1 MVTREENELLCRVT
15 GDAQMGRML
24 RQHYW
29 LPAALSVRVRKGE
42 APVRVKLFG
51 RNFVAFRGKDG
62 TVGFLDEACPHRGA
76 SLALARVDDCS
87 LTCLFHGWKIS
98 AGGDVLEVPNEPN
111 NPKEFAKTVKVK
123 SYPTREGA
131 GLIWVWLGEGTAP
144 AAPDFEWMDLPPD
157 QVYAAGIELNANWL
171 QGVEATIDSSHVA
184 LLHQSWTASSA
195 TDFGATRLNTEVSY
209 EFEKKPY
216 GFRAAAL
223 RSAPDGSCLARV
235 TEFVMPYYGLIA
247 PIYSGPQQDR
257 TAIIAVPIDDENL
270 IQWYIFYNPEKPVDS
285 WRKVQRANQWPMAG
299 GLPGD
304 QTNNWGQN
312 RQIMD
317 AGNSTGFHEIVI
329 EDFVVMVSMGPI
341 VDRSQEYLC
350 SADQAIVRVR
360 RQLLEEVRGFM
371 NGKPPKSG
379 QSDSMSYKDIRA
391 VGGRLASASEEWRQ
405 IPR

>member
-1 MVTREENELLCRVT
+1 MITKEDNELLCRVT
-15 GDAQMGRML
+15 GDAPMGRML
-24 RQHYW
+24 RQYYW
-29 LPAALSVRVRKGE
+29 LPAVLSVRVRKGD

-51 RNFVAFRGKDG
+51 QNFVAFRGG
-62 TVGFLDEACPHRGA
+62 NGEVGFLDEACPHRGA
-76 SLALARVDDCS
+76 SLALARVDDCA
-87 LTCLFHGWKIS
+87 LTCLFHGWRIS
-98 AGGDVLEVPNEPN
+98 SRGEVLDVPNEPN

-144 AAPDFEWMDLPPD
+144 PPPDFEWMDLPPD

-184 LLHQSWTASSA
+184 LLHQSWTTSSA
-195 TDFGATRLNTEVSY
+195 TDFAATRQNTAVSY
-209 EFEKKPY
+209 QFDKKDY

-223 RSAPDGSCLARV
+223 RATPDGSCLARV

-270 IQWYIFYNPEKPVDS
+270 IQWYIYYNPEKPVDS
-285 WRKVQRANQWPMAG
+285 WRRTQRANQWPMAG

-304 QTNNWGQN
+304 ASNNWGQN

-317 AGNSTGFHEIVI
+317 AGNSTGFYEIVI

-360 RQLLEEVRGFM
+360 RQLLDEVRGFM
-371 NGKPPKSG
+371 KGKTPKSAQG
-379 QSDSMSYKDIRA
+379 DSMSYRDIRA
-391 VGGRLASASEEWRQ
+391 VGGRLASVSDDWRQ

>member
-15 GDAQMGRML
+15 GDAPMGRML
-24 RQHYW
+24 RPHYW
-29 LPAALSVRVRKGE
+29 LPAVLSVRVRKGE

-51 RNFVAFRGKDG
+51 RNFVAFRGGDG
-62 TVGFLDEACPHRGA
+62 KVGFLDEACPHRGA

-87 LTCLFHGWKIS
+87 LTCLFHGWKIGAS
-98 AGGDVLEVPNEPN
+98 GEVLEVPNEPN
-111 NPKEFAKTVKVK
+111 NPKEFAKTVRAKA
-123 SYPTREGA
+123 YPTREGA

-195 TDFGATRLNTEVSY
+195 TDFGATRVNTKVSY

-223 RSAPDGSCLARV
+223 RSSPDGSCLARV

-247 PIYSGPQQDR
+247 PIFSGPQQDR

-360 RQLLEEVRGFM
+360 RQLLDEVRGFM
-371 NGKPPKSG
+371 DGKTPKSG

-391 VGGRLASASEEWRQ
+391 VGGRLASASEDWRQ

>member
-15 GDAQMGRML
+15 GDAPMGRML

-29 LPAALSVRVRKGE
+29 LPAVLSVRVRKGE

-62 TVGFLDEACPHRGA
+62 SVGFLDEACPHRGA
-76 SLALARVDDCS
+76 SLALARIDDCS
-87 LTCLFHGWKIS
+87 LTCLFHGWKINVQ
-98 AGGDVLEVPNEPN
+98 GEVLDVPNEPN
-111 NPKEFAKTVKVK
+111 NPKEFAKTVKAK
-123 SYPTREGA
+123 AYPVREGA
-131 GLIWVWLGEGTAP
+131 GLIWVWLGEGAAP
-144 AAPDFEWMDLPPD
+144 PAPDFEWMDLPPD

-184 LLHQSWTASSA
+184 LLHQSWTATSSS
-195 TDFGATRLNTEVSY
+195 DFGATRVNTKVAY
-209 EFEKKPY
+209 EFDKKSY

-223 RSAPDGSCLARV
+223 RTAPDGSCLARV
-235 TEFVMPYYGLIA
+235 
-247 PIYSGPQQDR
+247 
-257 TAIIAVPIDDENL
+257 
-270 IQWYIFYNPEKPVDS
+270 
-285 WRKVQRANQWPMAG
+285 QWPMAG

-304 QTNNWGQN
+304 QSNNWGQN

-341 VDRSQEYLC
+341 VDRSLEYLC

-360 RQLLEEVRGFM
+360 RQLLDEVRGFM
-371 NGKPPKSG
+371 NGKAPKSG
-379 QSDSMSYKDIRA
+379 QSESMSYKDIRA
-391 VGGRLASASEEWRQ
+391 VGGRLASAAEDWRQ